1 MWVSCP
7 GGSSNISLTL
17 LDPPAIEH
25 AMAAGLKE
33 VGAEFTK
40 LVSMGEE
47 KGTRYY
53 KANHERIGG
62 RRRNTFTP
70 NACWHFP

>member
-1 MWVSCP
+1 
-7 GGSSNISLTL
+7 

-70 NACWHFP
+70 NAC